1 MTENDNFRY
10 YYGQSL
16 INEEK
21 TVSEYKSILDY
32 ITKHGGSG
40 SRIDAD
46 MLDGYD
52 SSDFLLR
59 SDDTYMPA
67 GFYIGYTSIM
77 NSDTEGEQ
85 FLDTRDIEFTNK
97 GQQYE
102 YMFNTDL
109 ENTINDKLNSTTSV
123 SLEDILTNAKNNYYG
138 DWEVDHQNQSLNAG
152 LFDLESTISYALAY
166 MKMNN
171 NLLQS
176 EIDNLPVFD
185 SETFD
190 KLQTIADNNVRN
202 FYVYDE
208 NGNVDRTRT
217 EQLLDAGAVNGLRFI
232 LATQEQYEQYPAAI
246 RENPYYIFIIRDE
259 VPDGYV
265 KPTTISAGGFKPL
278 FKADGKDLM
287 VSVDDGLTYYKA
299 GNLYQS
305 EAGEEGL
312 IPVYNG
318 NGTLPKMLTNSSLGD
333 AALINLGWMENFLSE
348 LLDSD
353 ADETVENVRL
363 KNILNRQLNPLEKKI
378 SECETKISNFN
389 KIYEL
394 VENKEDSDINNIN
407 KIEDP
412 EIKYP
417 TINTIASITATLKSQ
432 IEELDNRIGQLDE
445 ILSAILG
452 KGNNNG

>member
-32 ITKHGGSG
+32 IRTHGGSG
-40 SRIDAD
+40 SGIDAD

-123 SLEDILTNAKNNYYG
+123 SLEDILINAKNNYYG
-138 DWEVDHQNQSLNAG
+138 DWEIDHQNQSLNAG

-171 NLLQS
+171 NRLQS
-176 EIDNLPVFD
+176 EIDSLPVFD

-190 KLQTIADNNVRN
+190 KLQKIVDNHIRD

-232 LATQEQYEQYPAAI
+232 LATQEQYDKYPATI

-259 VPDGYV
+259 VPDEYI
-265 KPTTISAGGFKPL
+265 KPTTISAGAFKPL
-278 FKADGKDLM
+278 FKADGKNLM
-287 VSVDDGLTYYKA
+287 VSVNDGLTYYKA
-299 GNLYQS
+299 GNLYQL
-305 EAGEEGL
+305 EPGEEGL

-318 NGTLPKMLTNSSLGD
+318 NETLPKMLIDSSLGD
-333 AALINLGWMENFLSE
+333 AALINLGWMENFLSG
-348 LLDSD
+348 LLGQNDKIEEASL
-353 ADETVENVRL
+353 N
-363 KNILNRQLNPLEKKI
+363 NILDKRLNSLEKGLADCEAKI
-378 SECETKISNFN
+378 LNFN

-412 EIKYP
+412 EVKYP

-432 IEELDNRIGQLDE
+432 IEELDHRIGQLDE
-445 ILSAILG
+445 LLEGILG
-452 KGNNNG
+452 TGNNNDGN

>member
-32 ITKHGGSG
+32 ITAHGGSG
-40 SRIDAD
+40 SGIDAD

-123 SLEDILTNAKNNYYG
+123 SLEDILINAKNNYYG

-176 EIDNLPVFD
+176 EIDSLPVFN

-190 KLQTIADNNVRN
+190 KLQTIADNNVRD

-208 NGNVDRTRT
+208 NGNIDRTRT

-232 LATQEQYEQYPAAI
+232 LATQEQYEQYPTAI

-259 VPDGYV
+259 VPDGYI

-318 NGTLPKMLTNSSLGD
+318 NESLPTMLADSSLGD
-333 AALINLGWMENFLSE
+333 AALINLEWMENFLSGLLGQNDKIE
-348 LLDSD
+348 EASLNNILDKRLDS
-353 ADETVENVRL
+353 
-363 KNILNRQLNPLEKKI
+363 LEKGLAA
-378 SECETKISNFN
+378 CEAKMLNFN
-389 KIYEL
+389 NVYQL
-394 VENKEDSDINNIN
+394 VENKRTSDIDNIQSESSD
-407 KIEDP
+407 IT
-412 EIKYP
+412 YP
-417 TINTIASITATLKSQ
+417 TMSTIVSITTTLKSQ
-432 IEELDNRIGQLDE
+432 IEELDYRIGQLDE

>member
-32 ITKHGGSG
+32 IRTHGGSG
-40 SRIDAD
+40 SGIDAD

-85 FLDTRDIEFTNK
+85 FLDTRDIEFANK

-138 DWEVDHQNQSLNAG
+138 DWEIDHQNQSLNAG

-171 NLLQS
+171 NRLQS
-176 EIDNLPVFD
+176 EIDNLPIFD

-190 KLQTIADNNVRN
+190 KLQKIVDNHIRD

-232 LATQEQYEQYPAAI
+232 LATQEQYEQYPATI

-259 VPDGYV
+259 VPDEYI
-265 KPTTISAGGFKPL
+265 KPTTISAGAFKPL
-278 FKADGKDLM
+278 FKADGKNLM
-287 VSVDDGLTYYKA
+287 VSVNDGLTYYKA
-299 GNLYQS
+299 GNLYQL
-305 EAGEEGL
+305 EPGEEGL

-318 NGTLPKMLTNSSLGD
+318 NETLPKMLIDSSLGD
-333 AALINLGWMENFLSE
+333 AALINLKWLKDFLSGLVDPDKLE
-348 LLDSD
+348 EARL
-353 ADETVENVRL
+353 ET
-363 KNILNRQLNPLEKKI
+363 ILNEQLNPLEARL
-378 SECETKISNFN
+378 SACETRLLNFN
-389 KIYEL
+389 NIYQL
-394 VENKEDSDINNIN
+394 VENKRTNNDIKNIEDS
-407 KIEDP
+407 
-412 EIKYP
+412 EITYP
-417 TINTIASITATLKSQ
+417 TMSTIASITATLKSQ
-432 IEELDNRIGQLDE
+432 IEELDHRIGQLDDLLE
-445 ILSAILG
+445 GILG
-452 KGNNNG
+452 TGNNNDGN

>member
-32 ITKHGGSG
+32 ITGHGGSG
-40 SRIDAD
+40 SGIDAD

-59 SDDTYMPA
+59 SDNTYMPA

-85 FLDTRDIEFTNK
+85 FLDTRDIEFKNK

-123 SLEDILTNAKNNYYG
+123 SLEDILINAKNNYYG

-176 EIDNLPVFD
+176 EIDNLSIFD
-185 SETFD
+185 SDTFD
-190 KLQTIADNNVRN
+190 KLQTIVDNNIRD

-232 LATQEQYEQYPAAI
+232 LATQEQYEQYPAV
-246 RENPYYIFIIRDE
+246 IRDE
-259 VPDGYV
+259 IPDGYV

-278 FKADGKDLM
+278 FKANGKDLM
-287 VSVDDGLTYYKA
+287 VSVNDGLTYYKA
-299 GNLYQS
+299 GNLYQL
-305 EAGEEGL
+305 EADGEGL

-318 NGTLPKMLTNSSLGD
+318 SEALPAMLTDDSLGD
-333 AALINLGWMENFLSE
+333 AALINLKWMENFLSG
-348 LLDSD
+348 LLGPNDKVEE
-353 ADETVENVRL
+353 ARLET
-363 KNILNRQLNPLEKKI
+363 ILNGQLNSLSSLETRL
-378 SECETKISNFN
+378 SACEAKFSTLNNTYQLI
-389 KIYEL
+389 
-394 VENKEDSDINNIN
+394 ENKRTSDITNIQSSD
-407 KIEDP
+407 IT
-412 EIKYP
+412 YP
-417 TINTIASITATLKSQ
+417 TMSTIASITENLQSQ
-432 IEELDNRIGQLDE
+432 IEDLNNKIGQLDE
-445 ILSAILG
+445 LLSGILG
-452 KGNNNG
+452 TGNDNDGS

>member
-32 ITKHGGSG
+32 IKEHGGSG
-40 SRIDAD
+40 SGIDAD

-123 SLEDILTNAKNNYYG
+123 SLEDILINAKNNYYG

-190 KLQTIADNNVRN
+190 KLQTIADNNVKD

-208 NGNVDRTRT
+208 NGNIDRTRT

-259 VPDGYV
+259 VPDGYI

-318 NGTLPKMLTNSSLGD
+318 NGTLPEMLTGNSLGD

-348 LLDSD
+348 LLDSN
-353 ADETVENVRL
+353 ADETVENVHL
-363 KNILNRQLNPLEKKI
+363 ENILNRQLNPLKARLSACEAKI
-378 SECETKISNFN
+378 LNFN
-389 KIYEL
+389 NVYQL
-394 VENKEDSDINNIN
+394 VENKRTNNDIKNIEDS
-407 KIEDP
+407 
-412 EIKYP
+412 EITYP
-417 TINTIASITATLKSQ
+417 TMSTIASITATLKSQ
-432 IEELDNRIGQLDE
+432 IEELDHRIGQLDE

>member
-32 ITKHGGSG
+32 ITGHGGSG
-40 SRIDAD
+40 SGIDAD

-59 SDDTYMPA
+59 SDDTYMPT

-85 FLDTRDIEFTNK
+85 FLDTRDIEFANK

-138 DWEVDHQNQSLNAG
+138 DWEIDHQNQSLNAG

-171 NLLQS
+171 NRLQN
-176 EIDNLPVFD
+176 EIDNLSIFD

-190 KLQTIADNNVRN
+190 KLQKIVDNHIRD

-232 LATQEQYEQYPAAI
+232 LATQEQYEKYPAAI

-259 VPDGYV
+259 VPDEYI
-265 KPTTISAGGFKPL
+265 KPTTISAGAFKPL
-278 FKADGKDLM
+278 FKADGKNLM
-287 VSVDDGLTYYKA
+287 VSVNDGLTYYKA
-299 GNLYQS
+299 GNLYQL
-305 EAGEEGL
+305 EPGKEGL

-318 NGTLPKMLTNSSLGD
+318 NETLPKMLIDSSLGD
-333 AALINLGWMENFLSE
+333 AALINLKWLKDFLSG
-348 LLDSD
+348 LLGPNDKVEE
-353 ADETVENVRL
+353 ARLET
-363 KNILNRQLNPLEKKI
+363 ILNGQLNSLSSLETRL
-378 SECETKISNFN
+378 SACEAKFSTLNNTYQLI
-389 KIYEL
+389 
-394 VENKEDSDINNIN
+394 ENKRTSDITNIESSD
-407 KIEDP
+407 IT
-412 EIKYP
+412 YP
-417 TINTIASITATLKSQ
+417 TMSTIASITATLKSQ
-432 IEELDNRIGQLDE
+432 IEELDHRIGQLDE
-445 ILSAILG
+445 LLEGILG
-452 KGNNNG
+452 TGNNNDGN

>member
-32 ITKHGGSG
+32 IKTHGGSG
-40 SRIDAD
+40 SGIDAD

-208 NGNVDRTRT
+208 NGNIDRTHT

-232 LATQEQYEQYPAAI
+232 LATQEQYEQYPTAI

-259 VPDGYV
+259 VPDGYI

-333 AALINLGWMENFLSE
+333 AALINLGWMENFLSGSIDPDKFE
-348 LLDSD
+348 KASLKTILD
-353 ADETVENVRL
+353 N
-363 KNILNRQLNPLEKKI
+363 QLNPLEARLSACEAKI
-378 SECETKISNFN
+378 LNLNDT
-389 KIYEL
+389 YQL
-394 VENKEDSDINNIN
+394 VENKRTNNDIKNIEDS
-407 KIEDP
+407 
-412 EIKYP
+412 EITYP
-417 TINTIASITATLKSQ
+417 TMSTIASITATLKSQ

>member
-32 ITKHGGSG
+32 IKTHGGSG
-40 SRIDAD
+40 SGIDAD

-176 EIDNLPVFD
+176 EIDSLPVFD
-185 SETFD
+185 SATFD
-190 KLQTIADNNVRN
+190 KLQTIADNNVRD

-318 NGTLPKMLTNSSLGD
+318 NESLPTMLADSSLGD
-333 AALINLGWMENFLSE
+333 AALINLEWMENFLSGLLGQNDKIE
-348 LLDSD
+348 EASLNNILDKRLDSLEKGL
-353 ADETVENVRL
+353 ADCEA
-363 KNILNRQLNPLEKKI
+363 KILN
-378 SECETKISNFN
+378 FN
-389 KIYEL
+389 NVYQL
-394 VENKEDSDINNIN
+394 VENKRTSDITNIQSEN
-407 KIEDP
+407 S
-412 EIKYP
+412 EITYP
-417 TINTIASITATLKSQ
+417 TMSTIVSITTTLQSQ
-432 IEELDNRIGQLDE
+432 IEDLNNKIGQLDE
-445 ILSAILG
+445 LLSGILG
-452 KGNNNG
+452 TGNNNDGN

>member
-32 ITKHGGSG
+32 IKTHGGSG
-40 SRIDAD
+40 SGIDAD

-190 KLQTIADNNVRN
+190 KLQTIADNNVRD

-232 LATQEQYEQYPAAI
+232 LATQEQYEQYPTAI
-246 RENPYYIFIIRDE
+246 RENPYYIFIIRDD
-259 VPDGYV
+259 VPDGYI

-287 VSVDDGLTYYKA
+287 VSIDDGLTYYKA

-333 AALINLGWMENFLSE
+333 AALINLEWMEKFLSG
-348 LLDSD
+348 LLAPNDKLEEASL
-353 ADETVENVRL
+353 ET
-363 KNILNRQLNPLEKKI
+363 ILNNQLNPLEARLSACEAKI
-378 SECETKISNFN
+378 LNLNDT
-389 KIYEL
+389 YQL
-394 VENKEDSDINNIN
+394 VENKRTSDITNIQSEN
-407 KIEDP
+407 S
-412 EIKYP
+412 EITYP
-417 TINTIASITATLKSQ
+417 TMSTIVSITTTLQSQ
-432 IEELDNRIGQLDE
+432 IEDLNNKIGQLDE
-445 ILSAILG
+445 LLSGILG
-452 KGNNNG
+452 TGNNNDGN

>member
-32 ITKHGGSG
+32 IRTHGGSG
-40 SRIDAD
+40 SGIDAD
-46 MLDGYD
+46 MLDGCD

-123 SLEDILTNAKNNYYG
+123 SLEDILINAKNNYYG

-176 EIDNLPVFD
+176 EIDSLPVFD

-190 KLQTIADNNVRN
+190 KLQTIADNNVRD

-232 LATQEQYEQYPAAI
+232 LATQEQYEQYPTAI

-333 AALINLGWMENFLSE
+333 AALINLGWMESFLSE
-348 LLDSD
+348 LLDSN
-353 ADETVENVRL
+353 ADETVENVHL
-363 KNILNRQLNPLEKKI
+363 KNILKRQLNPLEARLSACEAKI
-378 SECETKISNFN
+378 LNLNDT
-389 KIYEL
+389 YQL
-394 VENKEDSDINNIN
+394 VENKRTNNDIKNIEDS
-407 KIEDP
+407 
-412 EIKYP
+412 EITYP
-417 TINTIASITATLKSQ
+417 TMSTIASITATLKSQ
-432 IEELDNRIGQLDE
+432 IEELDHRIGRLDE
-445 ILSAILG
+445 LLEGILG
-452 KGNNNG
+452 TGNNNDGN